1 MVMITFRK
9 TCDLILR
16 ALPSDVLHHNHQPDE
31 EEEDDDVPLL
41 TLSLQGLKRLLQ
53 LLLSDLLQ
61 VRQLLN
67 LGKITMMMITM
78 IKTRILKDLIP
89 KITNK

>member
-1 MVMITFRK
+1 MIMILIISIIITINMIMK
-9 TCDLILR
+9 TTMMKKKMKMM
-16 ALPSDVLHHNHQPDE
+16 E
-31 EEEDDDVPLL
+31 PLF

-67 LGKITMMMITM
+67 LGRITMMIIRMM
-78 IKTRILKDLIP
+78 KRMKTRILKDANL
-89 KITNK
+89 

>member
-1 MVMITFRK
+1 MFCIVIINITINIIMKSTMMKKKMMVM
-9 TCDLILR
+9 L
-16 ALPSDVLHHNHQPDE
+16 
-31 EEEDDDVPLL
+31 PLL
-41 TLSLQGLKRLLQ
+41 PLSLQGLKRLLQ

-67 LGKITMMMITM
+67 LGRITMMIIRMM
-78 IKTRILKDLIP
+78 KRMKTRILTDLIP